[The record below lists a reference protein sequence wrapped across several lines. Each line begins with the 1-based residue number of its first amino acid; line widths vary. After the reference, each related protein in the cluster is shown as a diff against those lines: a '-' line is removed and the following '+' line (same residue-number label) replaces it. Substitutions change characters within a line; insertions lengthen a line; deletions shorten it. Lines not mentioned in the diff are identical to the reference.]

1 VGQDPSE
8 IRQDIERTR
17 AEMGDTVEALSYKAD
32 VKARA
37 KDSIT
42 DRVDSVKSRVGIA
55 TSKVSDATPSGQ
67 DVKHG
72 ARRAKG
78 IAEENPLGLAIGAV
92 AVGFV
97 AGLVVPSTRAED
109 ERIGPMADQ
118 VKDMAKETGQEALER
133 GKQVAEQ
140 TAQSAKET
148 AQQAGQ
154 EHAQEL
160 KESAAQG
167 ARDAAPTPGS

>member
-1 VGQDPSE
+1 VGQDPGA
-8 IRQDIERTR
+8 IRQDIEATR
-17 AEMGDTVEALSYKAD
+17 AQMGDTVEALSYKTD

-37 KDSIT
+37 KDSISE
-42 DRVDSVKSRVGIA
+42 RVDSVKSR
-55 TSKVSDATPSGQ
+55 GQ

-92 AVGFV
+92 AVGFI
-97 AGLVVPSTRAED
+97 AGLAVPSTRAED
-109 ERIGPMADQ
+109 ERLGPVSDQ
-118 VKDMAKETGQEALER
+118 VKDKAKETGQEALER
-133 GKQVAEQ
+133 GKQVAQQ

-148 AQQAGQ
+148 AQEAGQ
-154 EHAQEL
+154 EHAEQL

-167 ARDAAPTPGS
+167 AREAAPRS

>member
-1 VGQDPSE
+1 VGQDPGE

-17 AEMGDTVEALSYKAD
+17 EQMGDTVEALSYKAD

-42 DRVDSVKSRVGIA
+42 DRVDSVKSR
-55 TSKVSDATPSGQ
+55 GQ
-67 DVKHG
+67 DVKQG

-92 AVGFV
+92 AVGFI
-97 AGLVVPSTRAED
+97 AGLAAPTTRVED

-118 VKDMAKETGQEALER
+118 LKETGQEALER
-133 GKQVAEQ
+133 GKQVAQQ

-154 EHAQEL
+154 EHAEQL

-167 ARDAAPTPGS
+167 AREAAPSS

>member
-1 VGQDPSE
+1 VGQDPGE

-37 KDSIT
+37 KDSIS
-42 DRVDSVKSRVGIA
+42 DRVDSVKSRVGLA
-55 TSKVSDATPSGQ
+55 GSKVGDATPSGE

-72 ARRAKG
+72 ARRAKS

-92 AVGFV
+92 AVGFI
-97 AGLVVPSTRAED
+97 AGLAAPSTRVED
-109 ERIGPMADQ
+109 ERLGPVADQ
-118 VKDMAKETGQEALER
+118 VKEQATETGQEALER
-133 GKQVAEQ
+133 GKQVAHQ
-140 TAQSAKET
+140 AAQSAKET

-154 EHAQEL
+154 EHAERL
-160 KESAAQG
+160 KESASQG
-167 ARDAAPTPGS
+167 VREGTPSS

>member
-1 VGQDPSE
+1 VGQDPRE
-8 IRQDIERTR
+8 IRQDIEETR
-17 AEMGDTVEALSYKAD
+17 AQMGDTVEALSYKAD

-37 KDSIT
+37 KDAIT
-42 DRVDSVKSRVGIA
+42 DRVDSVKSSVGLA
-55 TSKVSDATPSGQ
+55 GSKVGDATPSGE
-67 DVKHG
+67 DLKHG

-97 AGLVVPSTRAED
+97 AGLVMPSTRAED
-109 ERIGPMADQ
+109 ERLGPMADQ

-133 GKQVAEQ
+133 GKEVARQ
-140 TAQSAKET
+140 TAQSAKDT

-154 EHAQEL
+154 EHAEQL

-167 ARDAAPTPGS
+167 ARDAAPSS

>member
-1 VGQDPSE
+1 MGQDPGE

-17 AEMGDTVEALSYKAD
+17 EQMGDTVDALSYKAD

-37 KDSIT
+37 KDSIS
-42 DRVDSVKSRVGIA
+42 DRVDSVKSRVGLA
-55 TSKVSDATPSGQ
+55 GSKVSDATPSGE
-67 DVKHG
+67 DVKQG

-92 AVGFV
+92 AVGFI
-97 AGLVVPSTRAED
+97 AGLAVPATRVED
-109 ERIGPMADQ
+109 ERLGPMADQ
-118 VKDMAKETGQEALER
+118 VKDQAKETGQEALER
-133 GKQVAEQ
+133 GKEVARQ

-154 EHAQEL
+154 EHAEEL
-160 KESAAQG
+160 KESASQG
-167 ARDAAPTPGS
+167 AREAAPSS

>member
-1 VGQDPSE
+1 
-8 IRQDIERTR
+8 
-17 AEMGDTVEALSYKAD
+17 MGDTVEALSYKAD

-37 KDSIT
+37 KDSISE
-42 DRVDSVKSRVGIA
+42 RVDAVKTR
-55 TSKVSDATPSGQ
+55 GQ

-72 ARRAKG
+72 ARRAMG

-92 AVGFV
+92 AIGFV
-97 AGLVVPSTRAED
+97 AGLAVPSTRAED
-109 ERIGPMADQ
+109 ERLGPVADQ
-118 VKDMAKETGQEALER
+118 VKDKAKETGQEALER
-133 GKQVAEQ
+133 GKQVAQQ

-154 EHAQEL
+154 EHAEQL

-167 ARDAAPTPGS
+167 AREAAPRS

>member
-1 VGQDPSE
+1 MGQDPGE

-17 AEMGDTVEALSYKAD
+17 EQMGDTVEALSYKTD

-42 DRVDSVKSRVGIA
+42 DRVDSVKSRVGLA
-55 TSKVSDATPSGQ
+55 GSKVSDATPSGE
-67 DVKHG
+67 DVKQG

-92 AVGFV
+92 AIGFI
-97 AGLVVPSTRAED
+97 AGLAVPATRVED
-109 ERIGPMADQ
+109 ERLGPVADQ
-118 VKDMAKETGQEALER
+118 VKDQAKETGQEALER
-133 GKQVAEQ
+133 GKEVARQ

-154 EHAQEL
+154 EHAEEL
-160 KESAAQG
+160 KESASQG
-167 ARDAAPTPGS
+167 AREAAPSS

>member
-167 ARDAAPTPGS
+167 ARDAAPTPSS

>member
-167 ARDAAPTPGS
+167 ARDAAPTASS

>member
-1 VGQDPSE
+1 VGQDPGA
-8 IRQDIERTR
+8 IRQDIEQTR
-17 AEMGDTVEALSYKAD
+17 AQMGDTVEALSYKAD
-32 VKARA
+32 VKSRA
-37 KDSIT
+37 KDSISE
-42 DRVDSVKSRVGIA
+42 RVDAVKSR
-55 TSKVSDATPSGQ
+55 GQ

-92 AVGFV
+92 AVGFI
-97 AGLVVPSTRAED
+97 AGLAVPSTRAED
-109 ERIGPMADQ
+109 ERLGPVADQ
-118 VKDMAKETGQEALER
+118 VKDKAKETGQEALER
-133 GKQVAEQ
+133 GKQVAQQ

-154 EHAQEL
+154 EHAEQL

-167 ARDAAPTPGS
+167 AREAAPRS

>member
-1 VGQDPSE
+1 MGQDPGE

-17 AEMGDTVEALSYKAD
+17 EQMGDTVDALSYKAD
-32 VKARA
+32 VKTRA
-37 KDSIT
+37 KESIS
-42 DRVDSVKSRVGIA
+42 DRVDSVKSRVGLA
-55 TSKVSDATPSGQ
+55 GSKVSDATPSGE

-92 AVGFV
+92 AVGFI
-97 AGLVVPSTRAED
+97 AGLAVPATRVED
-109 ERIGPMADQ
+109 ERLGPMADQ
-118 VKDMAKETGQEALER
+118 VKDQAKETGQEALER
-133 GKQVAEQ
+133 GKEVARQ

-154 EHAQEL
+154 EHAEEL

-167 ARDAAPTPGS
+167 AREAAPSS

>member
-1 VGQDPSE
+1 MGQDPGE

-17 AEMGDTVEALSYKAD
+17 EQMGDTVEALSYKTD

-37 KDSIT
+37 KDSIS
-42 DRVDSVKSRVGIA
+42 DRVDSVKSRVGLA
-55 TSKVSDATPSGQ
+55 GSTVSDATPSGQ
-67 DVKHG
+67 DVKQG

-92 AVGFV
+92 AVGFI
-97 AGLVVPSTRAED
+97 AGLAVPATRVED
-109 ERIGPMADQ
+109 ERLGPMADQ
-118 VKDMAKETGQEALER
+118 VKDQAKETGQEALER
-133 GKQVAEQ
+133 GKEVARQ

-154 EHAQEL
+154 EHAEQL
-160 KESAAQG
+160 KESASQG
-167 ARDAAPTPGS
+167 AREAAPSS